1 MQQLPR
7 ATSESE
13 RKHRSPREAPKPI
26 AIPINETCRRG
37 GFGRTMCYEL
47 IREGKLKT
55 VALGRRRLVI
65 FESLEALL
73 RPDAV

>member
-1 MQQLPR
+1 MQQQSR

-13 RKHRSPREAPKPI
+13 RKRRSRREVPIPI
-26 AIPINETCRRG
+26 AIPINETCQRG
-37 GFGRTMCYEL
+37 GFGRTLCYEL

-55 VALGRRRLVI
+55 VAVGRRRLVI

-73 RPDAV
+73 RPGAF